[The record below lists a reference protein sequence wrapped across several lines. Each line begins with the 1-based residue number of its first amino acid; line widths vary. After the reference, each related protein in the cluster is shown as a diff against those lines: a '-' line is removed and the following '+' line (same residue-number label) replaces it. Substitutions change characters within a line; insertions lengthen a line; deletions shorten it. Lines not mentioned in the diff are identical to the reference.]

1 MALATFI
8 EVAESIGDTPG
19 GLSPAAMRKRTC
31 THAETMRNVQAVAR
45 LLSAMEAG
53 SARARL
59 ELAEA
64 IGQNDLVAFAT
75 GVLIDRQI
83 ETAYTAIEKQW
94 PKFFTRTT
102 VRNFRPKSIAELH
115 IGAQRFYDI
124 PEFTPYPM
132 AAPGGLSEYFIQAK
146 KTGVRYGWSLEAQIN
161 DDLDQ
166 LMAVVREFPNM
177 AANTEDDT
185 ALGLLINLT
194 TGAPATAFFN
204 AGNANLGQMKLGRE
218 SLLRV
223 SRYLRTKRDPYQG
236 GLIPAGTLQL
246 VVGPA
251 LEDLAKAVIGASRQ
265 VLTRVDGTKVETDNP
280 LVGKFELVVND
291 KQVGASWMVLPKPG
305 TTIKAPTWFAN
316 MVGFETPDYRYLN
329 NQGRAM
335 GGGDI
340 DPSEG
345 SFADDTVQY
354 RARHIFG
361 AAVADPVLTYASD
374 NTGGVTEPALM
385 PSVADVTYTV

>member
-146 KTGVRYGWSLEAQIN
+146 KTGSSIWVVLRSP
-161 DDLDQ
+161 DQ
-166 LMAVVREFPNM
+166 
-177 AANTEDDT
+177 
-185 ALGLLINLT
+185 
-194 TGAPATAFFN
+194 
-204 AGNANLGQMKLGRE
+204 
-218 SLLRV
+218 
-223 SRYLRTKRDPYQG
+223 
-236 GLIPAGTLQL
+236 
-246 VVGPA
+246 
-251 LEDLAKAVIGASRQ
+251 
-265 VLTRVDGTKVETDNP
+265 
-280 LVGKFELVVND
+280 
-291 KQVGASWMVLPKPG
+291 
-305 TTIKAPTWFAN
+305 
-316 MVGFETPDYRYLN
+316 
-329 NQGRAM
+329 
-335 GGGDI
+335 
-340 DPSEG
+340 
-345 SFADDTVQY
+345 
-354 RARHIFG
+354 
-361 AAVADPVLTYASD
+361 
-374 NTGGVTEPALM
+374 
-385 PSVADVTYTV
+385 

>member
-132 AAPGGLSEYFIQAK
+132 AA
-146 KTGVRYGWSLEAQIN
+146 
-161 DDLDQ
+161 
-166 LMAVVREFPNM
+166 EF
-177 AANTEDDT
+177 D
-185 ALGLLINLT
+185 
-194 TGAPATAFFN
+194 
-204 AGNANLGQMKLGRE
+204 
-218 SLLRV
+218 
-223 SRYLRTKRDPYQG
+223 
-236 GLIPAGTLQL
+236 
-246 VVGPA
+246 
-251 LEDLAKAVIGASRQ
+251 
-265 VLTRVDGTKVETDNP
+265 
-280 LVGKFELVVND
+280 
-291 KQVGASWMVLPKPG
+291 
-305 TTIKAPTWFAN
+305 
-316 MVGFETPDYRYLN
+316 
-329 NQGRAM
+329 
-335 GGGDI
+335 
-340 DPSEG
+340 
-345 SFADDTVQY
+345 
-354 RARHIFG
+354 
-361 AAVADPVLTYASD
+361 
-374 NTGGVTEPALM
+374 TGG
-385 PSVADVTYTV
+385 PSKPRSMTTWTSSWPLSGSSRTWRRTPRTTPRSGCSST